1 MNQRLIAA
9 VAAVPLVLG
18 LIVAAALMPLPF
30 VVYAPGYTVDV
41 LAKDQNEAEIIQV
54 SGHKT
59 YRDNGELRMTT
70 VLVTAPETDKTLF
83 ELMGAWLD
91 PDDAVYPYDAVHGDV
106 KTDEENQI
114 EGQVQMISSQDAAIA
129 VAQQE
134 LGLKV
139 TPLPGVSYVNADAP
153 ADGELQPRDLFL
165 EIGGKK
171 VATTDDVINAIRSST
186 PGEPLP
192 IVVLRDH
199 KRTDITVTPEKGED
213 GTSIGIYLGTGF
225 RFPFDV
231 TVHISPDIGGPS
243 AGLMFSL
250 AIYDTLTPGSLT
262 DGEIIAGTGEIFA
275 GREDVRDGTVGPIG
289 GIQQKVAAA
298 RDSDAE
304 LFLVPADNCEDA
316 LTVDNGD
323 MKLVRA
329 DTMHDARLAIEAWT
343 ADHDAELP
351 SCEDAPS

>member
-54 SGHKT
+54 NGHKT

-114 EGQVQMISSQDAAIA
+114 EGQVQMISSQDSAIA

-139 TPLPGVSYVNADAP
+139 TPLPGVSYVVAGKP
-153 ADGELQPRDLFL
+153 AEGNLLVRDLFL
-165 EIGGKK
+165 EIDGKK

-186 PGEPLP
+186 PGKPLP
-192 IVVLRDH
+192 MVVLRDH

-231 TVHISPDIGGPS
+231 TVNISPDIGGPS

-262 DGEIIAGTGEIFA
+262 DGEIIAGTGEIA
-275 GREDVRDGTVGPIG
+275 PTGEVGPIG
-289 GIQQKVAAA
+289 GIQQKVVAA
-298 RDSDAE
+298 RESNAE
-304 LFLVPADNCEDA
+304 LFLVPAANCEDA
-316 LTVDNGD
+316 LTADNGD
-323 MKLVRA
+323 MRLVRA
-329 DTMHDARLAIEAWT
+329 ETMHDARLAIEAWT

-351 SCEDAPS
+351 SCEDAQS

>member
-30 VVYAPGYTVDV
+30 VVYSPGYTIDV
-41 LAKDQNEAEIIQV
+41 LATGENEAEIIQV
-54 SGHKT
+54 NGHKT

-114 EGQVQMISSQDAAIA
+114 EGQVQMITSQDAAIA
-129 VAQQE
+129 VAQEE

-139 TPLPGVSYVNADAP
+139 TPLPGVSYVNAESP
-153 ADGELQPRDLFL
+153 ADGKLMPRDLFL
-165 EIGGKK
+165 EIGGQRVRTNEEV
-171 VATTDDVINAIRSST
+171 VAAIKGSKA
-186 PGEPLP
+186 GEPLKL
-192 IVVLRDH
+192 VVLRDH
-199 KRTDITVTPEKGED
+199 KRTDITVTPELGDD
-213 GTSIGIYLGTGF
+213 GPAVGIILGTGF

-231 TVHISPDIGGPS
+231 QVNISPDIGGPS

-262 DGEIIAGTGEIFA
+262 DGQIIAGTGVI
-275 GREDVRDGTVGPIG
+275 DPDGKVGPIG
-289 GIQQKVAAA
+289 GIQQKVVAA

-316 LTVDNGD
+316 MTADNGD
-323 MKLVRA
+323 MQLVRA